1 MGNLRIIPSDQ
12 TLVLNWVRLSG
23 YQGCAALLW
32 VSRKES
38 DNKNHCKNRK
48 SEESTSAN
56 LEVLFTRI
64 TWGYA
69 PNIEVWCLSHL
80 TLSLSLSNWYQW
92 RMRCTSPSE
101 ICRTENAVCCFSSI
115 SKKPPCILGWRKIRQ
130 DMDLR
135 SSALV
140 SRRQEPL
147 KMRFNLHFGHLSF
160 WVRSLSSIQTQWL
173 WISSDL

>member
-1 MGNLRIIPSDQ
+1 MLLSSESVGRNQ
-12 TLVLNWVRLSG
+12 TTRTTARTENPRK
-23 YQGCAALLW
+23 ALLLT
-32 VSRKES
+32 SRYCS
-38 DNKNHCKNRK
+38 
-48 SEESTSAN
+48 
-56 LEVLFTRI
+56 TRI

-69 PNIEVWCLSHL
+69 PNTEVWCLSHL

-92 RMRCTSPSE
+92 RMWCTSPSE

-147 KMRFNLHFGHLSF
+147 KMRFNLHSGHLSF
-160 WVRSLSSIQTQWL
+160 WVHSLSSIQTQWL